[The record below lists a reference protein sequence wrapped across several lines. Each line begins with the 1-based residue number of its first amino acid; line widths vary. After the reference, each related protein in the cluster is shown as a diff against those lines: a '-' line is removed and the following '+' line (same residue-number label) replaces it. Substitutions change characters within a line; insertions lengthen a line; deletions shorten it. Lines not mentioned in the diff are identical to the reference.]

1 MQIMCTSLE
10 RVQEDVFSC
19 DMVPTLILYQEIQGL
34 VNFKKKIIIPALD
47 FCREF

>member
-19 DMVPTLILYQEIQGL
+19 DMVPSLILYQEIQGL
-34 VNFKKKIIIPALD
+34 VNFKKNHYSSTRFLEGI
-47 FCREF
+47 